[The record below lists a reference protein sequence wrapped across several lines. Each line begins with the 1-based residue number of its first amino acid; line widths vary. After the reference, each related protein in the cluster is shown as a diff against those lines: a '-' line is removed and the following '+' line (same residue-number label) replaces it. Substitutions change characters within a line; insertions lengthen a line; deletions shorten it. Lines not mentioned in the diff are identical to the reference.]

1 LIYSIYW
8 LFKSANFLIEY
19 IYVIL
24 VITSLFAHYY
34 IIIFSLILISYYQI
48 GELYRKNIK
57 WRRYW
62 RSLPNVVITN
72 YLTGHQLM
80 REWAPE
86 VFLTRSVTITS
97 RLTGIQR
104 VTSHLAIR
112 QVWCTKKPVEVVNAT
127 ISHLAP
133 TYGYSNSI
141 KLLLSI

>member
-1 LIYSIYW
+1 MIYSIFW
-8 LFKSANFLIEY
+8 LFKSANYIIEY

-80 REWAPE
+80 REWVPE
-86 VFLTRSVTITS
+86 DFSGPKRHHYVALNRYTARNFTFGYTSGVMHKETGRSC
-97 RLTGIQR
+97 Q
-104 VTSHLAIR
+104 
-112 QVWCTKKPVEVVNAT
+112 CDNFP
-127 ISHLAP
+127 
-133 TYGYSNSI
+133 
-141 KLLLSI
+141 LSANLRT